1 MKALAIAP
9 DEFNAELHQLP
20 IAGELLL
27 PGVQAYVRSDGV
39 VLALKQ
45 ALLPSEVCGTVVEL
59 CRQGDG
65 VEVALNAEQQEDGGF
80 SSRRCGC
87 WWGDVKDED
96 VTYRSCFRSN
106 SQAFTNRNV
115 YCGFPKSTY

>member
-1 MKALAIAP
+1 MQALAIAP
-9 DEFNAELHQLP
+9 DEFNADMHRLP

-45 ALLPSEVCGTVVEL
+45 ALPPSEVSGTVVEL

-65 VEVALNAEQQEDGGF
+65 VEVALHADQQADGGF
-80 SSRRCGC
+80 FFEALWVLVG
-87 WWGDVKDED
+87 
-96 VTYRSCFRSN
+96 
-106 SQAFTNRNV
+106 
-115 YCGFPKSTY
+115 

>member
-1 MKALAIAP
+1 MEVLAIAP
-9 DEFNAELHQLP
+9 DEFNAELHRLP

-39 VLALKQ
+39 ALALKQ
-45 ALLPSEVCGTVVEL
+45 ALPPSEVCGTVVEL

-80 SSRRCGC
+80 FFAALWVLVG
-87 WWGDVKDED
+87 
-96 VTYRSCFRSN
+96 
-106 SQAFTNRNV
+106 
-115 YCGFPKSTY
+115 